1 MPDLSDDLFR
11 NDDADDSGDDGDSS
25 KGDPSTSLS
34 DPKSSDKRIS
44 DLQSKADKE
53 TARANKAESRLAA
66 LLEAAKTGD
75 SEGSKPPQ
83 GGDASD
89 ALLDMARMFAIQQ
102 NPKLSEYGITMA
114 DLAGASPREV
124 ARNAAEQVARFEKLE
139 TQIRNKVLAANG
151 LAPDIAGSES
161 PAASRDYSK
170 LSSEDFKK
178 VMEAAMRG

>member
-1 MPDLSDDLFR
+1 MPDPSDDLFR
-11 NDDADDSGDDGDSS
+11 NDDAEVDGDDGALP
-25 KGDPSTSLS
+25 KGDPSTSLT
-34 DPKSSDKRIS
+34 DPKSSDKRIN

-53 TARANKAESRLAA
+53 TARANKAEARLAA
-66 LLEAAKTGD
+66 LLEVAKSGD
-75 SEGSKPPQ
+75 PEGSKPSE
-83 GGDASD
+83 GGNASD
-89 ALLDMARMFAIQQ
+89 ALLDMAKMFAIQQ

-114 DLAGASPREV
+114 ELSGSSPREV

-151 LAPDIAGSES
+151 LAPDIAGGES
-161 PAASRDYSK
+161 PAVTRDYSK